1 MPQWGNYR
9 LKDLSPKKI
18 DRWVIDMASDGR
30 IAPATV
36 NQRLQVLKV
45 MLDEA
50 CKQEYLT
57 DNPAQYI
64 KPVGDTAEEKG
75 VLSLQEVKALLNPLI
90 WEEYKY
96 YVITLLTLATGIRIS
111 EVRGLQVSQVHPT
124 YVQIHTAWEE
134 KYGLKEPKY
143 GSVRDI
149 PITPFI
155 YEALQEVVQTS
166 GATVLVFYGA
176 EHETPISKSWIANR
190 YYKALERIGIDK
202 VTRLQRNLTFHSLRH
217 TTNTI
222 LRSAGIADS
231 KVRMLT
237 GHRQE
242 SMTERYTHFRIENLQ
257 EISKVQQAM
266 LG

>member
-1 MPQWGNYR
+1 M
-9 LKDLSPKKI
+9 
-18 DRWVIDMASDGR
+18 
-30 IAPATV
+30 
-36 NQRLQVLKV
+36 
-45 MLDEA
+45 
-50 CKQEYLT
+50 
-57 DNPAQYI
+57 
-64 KPVGDTAEEKG
+64 
-75 VLSLQEVKALLNPLI
+75 I

-155 YEALQEVVQTS
+155 YEALQEVIQAS
-166 GATVLVFYGA
+166 GASVLVFYGA
-176 EHETPISKSWIANR
+176 KHETPISKSWIANR

-242 SMTERYTHFRIENLQ
+242 SMTERYTHFRLENLQ
-257 EISKVQQAM
+257 EISKVQLMM
-266 LG
+266 LK